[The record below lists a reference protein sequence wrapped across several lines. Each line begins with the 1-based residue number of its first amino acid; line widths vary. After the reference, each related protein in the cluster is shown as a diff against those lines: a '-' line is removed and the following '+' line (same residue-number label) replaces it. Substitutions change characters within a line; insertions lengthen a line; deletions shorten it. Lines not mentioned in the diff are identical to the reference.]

1 MAETSKEQAKNS
13 EIRSRNTEQTLK
25 SEKGITAEKE
35 RQQRITDDD
44 VKQGF
49 DLSKII
55 GENAKKQ
62 KEALEF
68 RQDAAKRIKELDAQE
83 ADARRKYFGQN
94 QDIQDSILAGINEER
109 DSLKEGAMIAREKSA
124 ERRLENEIL
133 EDNQF
138 LIEQGAN
145 SAKAIGDNI
154 ESFVKKFPGGEALTK
169 ALGVDELGD
178 KLEKDVGK
186 TMVNSLLSGGDA
198 TKTLNVGFDKAKGI
212 MGGVAK
218 NAARLGKTL
227 MRMVIANP
235 ILALVAAAVALFS
248 IIKNVRSMQRKF
260 AGEVGIS
267 RDQVGALAIKTK
279 AVAAGFN
286 AIGLDGSKIQ
296 GTLKNIVDEFG
307 SLENMTVSNAANIE
321 RFAQNAGV
329 GSSEVVKLNKLFMDL
344 EGLSFDAATNVSKAA
359 VDLAKAAGVST
370 AKVIGDMSSAA
381 SQFAKFSTTG
391 AEGMAKAAVEAA
403 KVGASLTGI
412 LNSVDS
418 LINFEDSLT
427 KQFEAQVLTG
437 RQINT
442 EKARQLALDGDI
454 AGLTSE
460 IQSIVGGV
468 GDIQSLNVIQR
479 KSVADAIGISV
490 GDLLK
495 ISRGEQVA
503 QQETVQ
509 DKLTTTNKLLAAQE
523 GDRKAILEATLD
535 NKNINMNDRA
545 F

>member
-1 MAETSKEQAKNS
+1 
-13 EIRSRNTEQTLK
+13 
-25 SEKGITAEKE
+25 
-35 RQQRITDDD
+35 
-44 VKQGF
+44 
-49 DLSKII
+49 
-55 GENAKKQ
+55 
-62 KEALEF
+62 
-68 RQDAAKRIKELDAQE
+68 
-83 ADARRKYFGQN
+83 
-94 QDIQDSILAGINEER
+94 
-109 DSLKEGAMIAREKSA
+109 
-124 ERRLENEIL
+124 
-133 EDNQF
+133 
-138 LIEQGAN
+138 
-145 SAKAIGDNI
+145 
-154 ESFVKKFPGGEALTK
+154 
-169 ALGVDELGD
+169 
-178 KLEKDVGK
+178 
-186 TMVNSLLSGGDA
+186 
-198 TKTLNVGFDKAKGI
+198 
-212 MGGVAK
+212 
-218 NAARLGKTL
+218 
-227 MRMVIANP
+227 
-235 ILALVAAAVALFS
+235 
-248 IIKNVRSMQRKF
+248 
-260 AGEVGIS
+260 
-267 RDQVGALAIKTK
+267 
-279 AVAAGFN
+279 
-286 AIGLDGSKIQ
+286 
-296 GTLKNIVDEFG
+296 
-307 SLENMTVSNAANIE
+307 
-321 RFAQNAGV
+321 
-329 GSSEVVKLNKLFMDL
+329 
-344 EGLSFDAATNVSKAA
+344 
-359 VDLAKAAGVST
+359 
-370 AKVIGDMSSAA
+370 MSSAA

-418 LINFEDSLT
+418 LISFEDSIT

-509 DKLTTTNKLLAAQE
+509 DKLTTTNKLLAAQD